1 MPYVIVLVRVR
12 LVQSNIIK
20 PSSYFLN
27 DRCKVVILLLI
38 FFVICVS
45 CHTVL
50 SFPCSLVITCWER
63 ADLLALLH
71 VMFSCVFITFTY
83 GVVGQVWYLIVW
95 IPVFCL
101 LPSFMK
107 ACKPLKFKF
116 YVLYVILVRK

>member
-1 MPYVIVLVRVR
+1 MSYVIFLIRVR
-12 LVQSNIIK
+12 LVQSNIFN
-20 PSSYFLN
+20 PSSNFQTEPC
-27 DRCKVVILLLI
+27 DVVILLWIL
-38 FFVICVS
+38 FVICVS

-71 VMFSCVFITFTY
+71 VMFSCVFITFPY

-107 ACKPLKFKF
+107 ACKPLNFKF